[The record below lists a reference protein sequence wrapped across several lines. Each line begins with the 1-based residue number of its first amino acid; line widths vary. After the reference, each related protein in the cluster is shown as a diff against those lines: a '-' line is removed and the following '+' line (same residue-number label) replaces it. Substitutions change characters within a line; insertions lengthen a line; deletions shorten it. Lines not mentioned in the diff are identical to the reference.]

1 MIRILFVAS
10 VVFVVGCTSK
20 SNEGANKGPSASPPT
35 ATSPTGPD
43 CDKEFD
49 QAAYAESHKACKDCE
64 KHRGMGTMEPD
75 CKNAI
80 AKPWK

>member
-1 MIRILFVAS
+1 MIRNLFLASIL
-10 VVFVVGCTSK
+10 VVIGCSSK
-20 SNEGANKGPSASPPT
+20 SNEASSRGSGAHMPT
-35 ATSPTGPD
+35 ATTPNGPD
-43 CDKEFD
+43 CDKDFD
-49 QAAYAESHKACKDCE
+49 QAKYPDAFKACKDCE